1 MSVVFV
7 VVVVVVVCL
16 AYCVYEASTSSII
29 DLFFIRQNIQFCGM
43 DGGISGG
50 GSPELDGFY
59 LTKLVDLIVFL
70 VSFLRLS

>member
-29 DLFFIRQNIQFCGM
+29 DLFFITQNIQFCEWMGEIL
-43 DGGISGG
+43 GRFARVGQI
-50 GSPELDGFY
+50 L
-59 LTKLVDLIVFL
+59 LN
-70 VSFLRLS
+70 